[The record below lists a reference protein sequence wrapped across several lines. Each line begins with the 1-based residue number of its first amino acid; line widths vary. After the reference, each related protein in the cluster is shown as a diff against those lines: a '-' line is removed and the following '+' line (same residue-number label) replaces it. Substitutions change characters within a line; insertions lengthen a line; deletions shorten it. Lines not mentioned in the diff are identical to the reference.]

1 MATQTNDSLTQ
12 TTDELRGLWRESQ
25 EAATTAWQRWAE
37 SVQSFT
43 PASFASP
50 FPTSWNVPTGQL
62 PNPQQSVDA
71 AFDLAEQVLQTQRRF
86 LHEWIDATRPVLETA
101 QRQTGEIARRAE
113 QNTEKAVQETQAT
126 ARRAEQNTEKAV
138 RQAQAKAKEA
148 SKPDYSAMTVEEL
161 QERAAKADI
170 EGRSSMNKDELVKAL
185 SKR

>member
-1 MATQTNDSLTQ
+1 MATQTDTLNQ

-25 EAATTAWQRWAE
+25 EAATTAWQRWAQ
-37 SVQSFT
+37 SVQSLT
-43 PASFASP
+43 PASFTSP
-50 FPTSWNVPTGQL
+50 WNVPTGQF
-62 PNPQQSVDA
+62 PSPQESVDA

-113 QNTEKAVQETQAT
+113 QNTEKAVQQAQTT
-126 ARRAEQNTEKAV
+126 ARRVEQNTEKAV
-138 RQAQAKAKEA
+138 RQTQAKAKEA